1 MIYGS
6 GEVTK
11 FEFSG
16 LNENLELVGV
26 LLLERTQPNFVLIK
40 SLIPT
45 FIVGGVMREHPYGRD
60 RPVRRTRLWQA
71 GEQRRAGQNLAR
83 AARSVKSQHA
93 LKLLILL
100 IYTVPTTIY
109 FAVVGMIEWQAG
121 VFLALGQIIGAYG
134 AARLFSL
141 NEKLKTYIPYFVL
154 GMLILTALRIL
165 LP

>member
-1 MIYGS
+1 M
-6 GEVTK
+6 
-11 FEFSG
+11 
-16 LNENLELVGV
+16 
-26 LLLERTQPNFVLIK
+26 
-40 SLIPT
+40 
-45 FIVGGVMREHPYGRD
+45 
-60 RPVRRTRLWQA
+60 
-71 GEQRRAGQNLAR
+71 AR